1 MHELHLSVMSAEAA
15 DGSLTL
21 PTVTRGPRR
30 DTGLRARQEFARVLR
45 RAGYPDEF
53 CNEVL
58 SQLGDPIDLR
68 RDQRILARYG
78 LSPERL
84 MDRLGGSP

>member
-1 MHELHLSVMSAEAA
+1 MHDIPPRVGDRLAR
-15 DGSLTL
+15 G
-21 PTVTRGPRR
+21 TVISRR
-30 DTGLRARQEFARVLR
+30 SHQEFVRVLR
-45 RAGYPDEF
+45 RTGYSDQF
-53 CNEVL
+53 IRGVV
-58 SQLGDPIDLR
+58 SQLPDPLDLQ